1 MRVGIFRKR
10 DANADGT
17 TTSIFYASDVHGS
30 DRCWRKFLGAAKFY
44 NVDALIMG
52 GDLTGKAMVP
62 ITRQASGTYTA
73 RFIGEQRRISS
84 PEQLSQLQEAI
95 RFNGMYPWVA
105 SPDEVQRH
113 RDDDGA
119 RDQLFETVM
128 VDELNRWIALA
139 DAKAGASDVD
149 IFAIAGNDDPWV
161 CDRVLAASERLQPC
175 EDRLVK
181 VGGHEMI
188 ACSLVNP
195 TPWDSPREMDESALY
210 DHLRGLA
217 EQVSDPS
224 RAIFMFHAP
233 PYDSGLDTARE
244 VNPDDL
250 TVVMR
255 NGQPHEI
262 PVGSKAAR
270 QIIEEYQPLLA
281 LHGHIHES
289 RGITTI
295 GRTTCINPGSDYA
308 SGRIHGAIVKLSD
321 HNVTMRQLVIG

>member
-1 MRVGIFRKR
+1 MRVGIFRKS
-10 DANADGT
+10 DPNADGT

-44 NVDALIMG
+44 KADTLIMG
-52 GDLTGKAMVP
+52 GDLTGKALVP
-62 ITRQASGTYTA
+62 ITQEADGTYTA

-84 PEQLSQLQEAI
+84 EEQLSQLKDAV

-113 RDDDGA
+113 RDDDMA

-128 VDELNRWIALA
+128 LDELNRWVTLA
-139 DAKAGASDVD
+139 DTKAEASEVHV
-149 IFAIAGNDDPWV
+149 FAIAGNDDPWV
-161 CDRVLAASERLQPC
+161 CDTVLASSERLQPC
-175 EDRLVK
+175 EDRVVE

-210 DHLRGLA
+210 EHLRGLA

-244 VNPDDL
+244 INPENL

-270 QIIEEYQPLLA
+270 QIIEEFQPLLA

-295 GRTTCINPGSDYA
+295 GRTTCINPGSDYT
-308 SGRIHGAIVKLSD
+308 SGRIHGALVKLSD

>member
-10 DANADGT
+10 DASAGGT
-17 TTSIFYASDVHGS
+17 TTSFFYASDVHGS

-62 ITRQASGTYTA
+62 ITRQANGTYTA
-73 RFIGEQRRISS
+73 RFIGEQRRVSS
-84 PEQLSQLQEAI
+84 AEQLSQLKDAV

-105 SPDEVQRH
+105 PPDEVQRH
-113 RDDDGA
+113 RDDDAA

-128 VDELNRWIALA
+128 VDELNRWVALA
-139 DAKAGASDVD
+139 DAKAEASEVD

-161 CDRVLAASERLQPC
+161 CDTVLASSERLRPC

-224 RAIFMFHAP
+224 QAIFMFHAP

-255 NGQPHEI
+255 NGQPHQI

-270 QIIEEYQPLLA
+270 QIIEEYQPLLS

-295 GRTTCINPGSDYA
+295 GRTTCINPGSDYT
-308 SGRIHGAIVKLSD
+308 SGRIHGALVKLSD

>member
-1 MRVGIFRKR
+1 
-10 DANADGT
+10 N
-17 TTSIFYASDVHGS
+17 
-30 DRCWRKFLGAAKFY
+30 
-44 NVDALIMG
+44 
-52 GDLTGKAMVP
+52 
-62 ITRQASGTYTA
+62 GTYTA

-84 PEQLSQLQEAI
+84 EAQLSELKDAV

-113 RDDDGA
+113 RDDDEA
-119 RDQLFETVM
+119 RDQLFQTVM
-128 VDELNRWIALA
+128 VDELNRWVALA
-139 DAKAGASDVD
+139 DAKAEASEVD

-161 CDRVLAASERLQPC
+161 CDTVLAASERLRPC

-188 ACSLVNP
+188 ACSLGNP
-195 TPWDSPREMDESALY
+195 TPWESPREKDESALY
-210 DHLRGLA
+210 ALLRGLA
-217 EQVSDPS
+217 EQVPDPS
-224 RAIFMFHAP
+224 GPIFMSHAP
-233 PYDSGLDTARE
+233 PYDSGLDIARE

-289 RGITTI
+289 
-295 GRTTCINPGSDYA
+295 
-308 SGRIHGAIVKLSD
+308 
-321 HNVTMRQLVIG
+321 

>member
-1 MRVGIFRKR
+1 MRVGFLRKR
-10 DANADGT
+10 DPNAGG
-17 TTSIFYASDVHGS
+17 TTSIFYASDLHGS
-30 DRCWRKFLGAAKFY
+30 DRCWRKFLGAASFY
-44 NVDALIMG
+44 RVDTLIMG

-62 ITRQASGTYTA
+62 ITREADGTHTA
-73 RFIGEQRRISS
+73 RFIGERRRVSS
-84 PEQLSQLQEAI
+84 DEQLSQLKEAI

-105 SPDEVQRH
+105 SPDEVQLH
-113 RDDDGA
+113 RDDDKA

-128 VDELNRWIALA
+128 LDDLRRWVALA
-139 DAKAGASDVD
+139 DKKAEASGVDV
-149 IFAIAGNDDPWV
+149 FAIAGNDDPWT
-161 CDRVLAASERLQPC
+161 CDTVLEASARVRPC
-175 EDRLVK
+175 EDRLVE

-195 TPWDSPREMDESALY
+195 TPWDSPREMDESRLY
-210 DHLRGLA
+210 DHLRDLA

-224 RAIFMFHAP
+224 RAIFMFHVP
-233 PYDSGLDTARE
+233 PYDSGLDTARQ
-244 VNPDDL
+244 VNPEDL

-262 PVGSKAAR
+262 PVGSRAAR
-270 QIIEEYQPLLA
+270 QIIEEYQPLLT

-321 HNVTMRQLVIG
+321 HNVIMRQLVIG

>member
-1 MRVGIFRKR
+1 VGLLRKHDPRVGKPP
-10 DANADGT
+10 A
-17 TTSIFYASDVHGS
+17 TSIFYSSDLHGS
-30 DRCWRKFLGAAKFY
+30 NRCWRKFLGAAKFY
-44 NVDALIMG
+44 KVGTLLMG
-52 GDLTGKAMVP
+52 GDLTGKAVVP
-62 ITRQASGTYTA
+62 ITREADGSAVTTFLGEERRA
-73 RFIGEQRRISS
+73 RTDE
-84 PEQLSQLQEAI
+84 ELSQLKDAV
-95 RFNGMYPWVA
+95 RYNGMYPWVA
-105 SPDEVQRH
+105 PPDEIQRH
-113 RDDDGA
+113 REDDAA

-128 VDELNRWIALA
+128 LDELRSWIQLA
-139 DAKAGASDVD
+139 DAKAQAAGLD
-149 IFAIAGNDDPWV
+149 IFAIAGNDDPWACNQV
-161 CDRVLAASERLQPC
+161 VASGERLQPC
-175 EDRLVK
+175 EDRVVK

-224 RAIFMFHAP
+224 RAIFMLHAP
-233 PYDSGLDTARE
+233 PFDSGLDTARE
-244 VNPDDL
+244 IDRDTL

-262 PVGSKAAR
+262 PVGSKAVR
-270 QIIEEYQPLLA
+270 QIIEEYQPLVS

-308 SGRIHGAIVKLSD
+308 TGRIHGAVLSLGAD
-321 HNVTMRQLVIG
+321 KVTMRQLVIG